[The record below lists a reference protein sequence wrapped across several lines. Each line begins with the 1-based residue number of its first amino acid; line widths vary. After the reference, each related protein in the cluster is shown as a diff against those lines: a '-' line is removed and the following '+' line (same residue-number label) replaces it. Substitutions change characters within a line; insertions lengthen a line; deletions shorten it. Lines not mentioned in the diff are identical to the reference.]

1 MIENEVKILNI
12 DIEKWISFLEQVGAE
27 KKGEWLQR
35 RKVYD
40 FKPVCS
46 NKWLRLRTNGIETTL
61 TIKEVVDKKRLDGTR
76 EVEIIVS
83 DFDKT
88 DEILKELG
96 YDFRSYQENKR
107 IRYIYQGVEFDIDT
121 WPLIPTYVEIEGK
134 TKEDVEKMLETLP
147 LDCSAVTTLDV
158 NSIYLDIYGIN
169 NDFKILTFQEQ
180 SK

>member
-1 MIENEVKILNI
+1 MENEVRIL
-12 DIEKWISFLEQVGAE
+12 DIVEKEWIAFFEKNGAE
-27 KKGEWLQR
+27 KKGEWLQK

-40 FKPVCS
+40 FKPVCP

-61 TIKEVVDKKRLDGTR
+61 TIKEVADKSRIDGTR
-76 EVEIIVS
+76 EVEVIVS

-134 TKEDVEKMLETLP
+134 TKEDVEQILKELP
-147 LDCSAVTTLDV
+147 FDVSTVTTKDV
-158 NSIYLDIYGIN
+158 DTIYLDYGICEK
-169 NDFKILTFQEQ
+169 DYKILTFEVQ